1 MSDKYVNQEGRGAL
15 FKVTDK
21 KGESFPDYSG
31 NLVVG
36 GIECYVSGW
45 IKKSKGGKTY
55 MSLSVKPKEAR
66 RDNQRD
72 QVKPQEDTRPPFDD
86 EIPF

>member
-1 MSDKYVNQEGRGAL
+1 MSYEQKDGSGAL
-15 FKVTDK
+15 FRVENKKTDQH
-21 KGESFPDYSG
+21 PDYTGSITVNG
-31 NLVVG
+31 VPCFL
-36 GIECYVSGW
+36 SGW